1 MDELFAV
8 GAGVIIFSLLICV
21 FFIACY
27 WVMFTKANRPGWA
40 AIVPIYNTVVL
51 FQTAKMNPW
60 LILLYLCGIIPIVGP
75 IVILV
80 LNIILMLNL
89 AKAFGRGTG
98 FAIGLIFLPIIFIP
112 ILAFGDSKYVE

>member
-1 MDELFAV
+1 
-8 GAGVIIFSLLICV
+8 
-21 FFIACY
+21 
-27 WVMFTKANRPGWA
+27 MFTKANRPGWA